1 MGPSE
6 RLRDYCREV
15 SGYIRWKR
23 IRPEVE
29 AEIEDHL
36 QDQRDAYMAAG
47 DDEETAAGRAIAQMG
62 DPALVGR
69 ALDRTHRPRPQWFLA
84 GLTGLLML
92 LGLAV
97 NCFVLR
103 PAPGLLV
110 VAYFLPY
117 ALAFGVFLCFY
128 FMDFSQLGRHG
139 WTLYGLVLAFAA
151 LGILLGEWG
160 PGSLLLTVG
169 RLRIRLSYLALVFPA
184 VYALAV
190 YRMRSMGL
198 PGILL
203 SGAACLP
210 PAVVLLLVSNLSG
223 LILYAVAALGTLCLA
238 IGRGWFGPNR
248 RRQVLLI
255 SALLAGALLCLA
267 VLGRRY
273 LSGRLGILLHPEQD
287 RLGAGYVYCM
297 IRDILSESVWW
308 GTGGVPEWVGSVELL
323 PNLRTDFALVYLAH
337 RFGFAAWL
345 GMAALMA
352 VFSAVGVRKA
362 LEERSML
369 GALLALAAALTLA
382 VQAGSY
388 LICSLG
394 YGLFGPLSLPF
405 ISDGLGALLLN
416 AALTGL
422 MLSVFRTGEA
432 YRDRPLPNGE
442 VCGRRSAWEPPC
454 I

>member
-15 SGYIRWKR
+15 SGYIRWKG
-23 IRPEVE
+23 IRPAVE

-110 VAYFLPY
+110 VPYFLPY

-128 FMDFSQLGRHG
+128 FMDFSQLGRRG

-308 GTGGVPEWVGSVELL
+308 GTGGVPEWG
-323 PNLRTDFALVYLAH
+323 
-337 RFGFAAWL
+337 G
-345 GMAALMA
+345 G
-352 VFSAVGVRKA
+352 
-362 LEERSML
+362 ER
-369 GALLALAAALTLA
+369 GAAAQSPDGLRPGLPGPPFWLRG
-382 VQAGSY
+382 VAGH
-388 LICSLG
+388 G
-394 YGLFGPLSLPF
+394 GADGGLLRCGRPEGPGGAEHAGVPAGPGRGADPGGPGRVLSDLQPGLWIVRPPLS
-405 ISDGLGALLLN
+405 ALHLRR
-416 AALTGL
+416 AGRA
-422 MLSVFRTGEA
+422 SPQRRA
-432 YRDRPLPNGE
+432 DRPDALRVPDRGG
-442 VCGRRSAWEPPC
+442 VPGPPPPQRGGLRQA
-454 I
+454 